1 MLLDVEVM
9 GNKRRRRC
17 GRVFRFKNFAEAGYP
32 VEFKGPF
39 RENVNALLEFANCES
54 KYLGFGMPIW
64 SFQLEVHRHPPSHVF
79 LFVIE
84 EAITDTSLNGHCKHC
99 QYVGWGNHFI
109 CNKKYHFVLPSKETL
124 AASLSCEV
132 VSEVITTGSAMSS
145 SSNNNNGKSKLI
157 ELEGHMMQAVFHS
170 NGFGHLLSVNG
181 LETGS
186 DLSGHQIMDFWDRLC
201 TALQARKVSLNDV
214 SQKKGMELKLIN
226 GIAYGE
232 PWFGRWGYKFG
243 RGCFGVTQ
251 ATYQKAIEAIR
262 SIPLYLLNHQIGDI
276 PIIFSRYQTLSD
288 QTLITFGDLF
298 HFMLELKSHLPRR
311 ENYYPDPNYNTTAG
325 GFSVEGNN
333 CRWSPKRIE
342 MATRV
347 IVEALKRA
355 EFRWISRQEVRDAA
369 RTYIGDTG
377 LLDFVLKSL
386 GNHVVGNFM
395 VRRSLNPVTK
405 VLEYCLEDIS
415 NIVFPTH
422 QEGNNNNNN
431 TNNNRSIK
439 DRYKITRGQVTKDM
453 FYLYKYIILKD
464 PKQVQG
470 SSSIFS
476 AIPLAARIIL
486 DTKFLIKDYFG
497 ELLPF
502 QDTNDHL
509 VVADGKLRLHCTV
522 VPRNYPNKALMMPPY
537 ECITLRSNATINELK
552 LEVERN
558 FREIYWGLRNF
569 SVDSIKNLEG
579 CGGNEMVFGMVEVGR
594 KLVVEGWIDNVNV
607 NNNNNGDNK
616 NIVMSN
622 NVGGIYEVNYYGDNN
637 GGKVVECSCGTKE
650 DDGERMVCCDI
661 CETWQHTRCVR
672 IPNDEP
678 VPSIFLCKTCE
689 QEIVM
694 FSSLP

>member
-9 GNKRRRRC
+9 GNKKRKRC
-17 GRVFRFKNFAEAGYP
+17 GRVFRFKNFGEPGYP
-32 VEFKGPF
+32 VEFRGPF
-39 RENVNALLEFANCES
+39 RENVNALLEFANSES

-64 SFQLEVHRHPPSHVF
+64 SFQLEVHRHPPSHIF

-84 EAITDTSLNGHCKHC
+84 EATETSMNRHCKHC

-124 AASLSCEV
+124 AASLSCEMPC
-132 VSEVITTGSAMSS
+132 EAITGNSH
-145 SSNNNNGKSKLI
+145 NNGKSKLI

-186 DLSGHQIMDFWDRLC
+186 DLAGHQIMDFWDRLC
-201 TALQARKVSLNDV
+201 TGLQARKVSLNDL

-243 RGCFGVTQ
+243 RGCFGVTES
-251 ATYQKAIEAIR
+251 TYQKAIEAIR
-262 SIPLYLLNHQIGDI
+262 SIPLYLLNPQIIAGNSTCSYHDI

-288 QTLITFGDLF
+288 QTLVTLGDLF
-298 HFMLELKSHLPRR
+298 HFMLELKSQLPRR
-311 ENYYPDPNYNTTAG
+311 ENYAADSYNTT
-325 GFSVEGNN
+325 FSVEAN

-386 GNHVVGNFM
+386 GNHVVGNYM

-415 NIVFPTH
+415 SIVSPSHH
-422 QEGNNNNNN
+422 QQGSSNNNNNN
-431 TNNNRSIK
+431 TNRSIK
-439 DRYKITRGQVTKDM
+439 DRYKITRAQITKDM
-453 FYLYKYIILKD
+453 FYLYKYILKD
-464 PKQVQG
+464 PKQTQG
-470 SSSIFS
+470 SSIFS

-486 DTKFLIKDYFG
+486 DTKYLIKEYFG
-497 ELLPF
+497 ELPF
-502 QDTNDHL
+502 QADLGMT
-509 VVADGKLRLHCTV
+509 DGKLSLHCTIML
-522 VPRNYPNKALMMPPY
+522 RNYNNVLRMPPY
-537 ECITLRSNATINELK
+537 ECITLRSDATIDDLK

-558 FREIYWGLRNF
+558 FREIYWGLRSF
-569 SVDSIKNLEG
+569 CVDSIKNLEV
-579 CGGNEMVFGMVEVGR
+579 CGGNELVFEMVEVGR
-594 KLVVEGWIDNVNV
+594 KLVVEGWIDNNV
-607 NNNNNGDNK
+607 NGDIIS
-616 NIVMSN
+616 NI
-622 NVGGIYEVNYYGDNN
+622 GEICEVNDNN
-637 GGKVVECSCGTKE
+637 GMVVECGCGTKE

-672 IPNDEP
+672 IPNDEQ
-678 VPSIFLCKTCE
+678 VPSIFLCKRCE

-694 FSSLP
+694 FPSLP